1 MMKYPL
7 PLATLLSALLV
18 APLFAQDAAP
28 AKSVGDLYKERTALS
43 GKQVTLHGKV
53 AKVNNQIM
61 DRNWVHLRDGTG
73 DTADGSNDITITTM
87 DTANPGDTVT
97 VVGTLVVDMDFGSGY
112 KYPLLIEKATI
123 TKAP

>member
-18 APLFAQDAAP
+18 TPVFAQDAAP
-28 AKSVGDLYKERTALS
+28 AKSVADLYKERAELS

-73 DTADGSNDITITTM
+73 NAADGSNDITVTTT
-87 DTANPGDTVT
+87 DTADLGDLVT
-97 VVGTLVVDMDFGSGY
+97 VVGTLILDMDFGSGY
-112 KYPLLIEKATI
+112 KYPLLVEKATI

>member
-18 APLFAQDAAP
+18 APLFAEDNAP
-28 AKSVGDLYKERTALS
+28 ATSVGDLYKERATLS

-73 DTADGSNDITITTM
+73 EAADGSNDITITTT
-87 DTANPGDTVT
+87 DTAAPGDEVT
-97 VVGTLVVDMDFGSGY
+97 VVGTLILDMDFGAGY